1 MAEPD
6 KQSTGEF
13 SSYYGCYIIGM
24 AALVFVGIIAWSGWT
39 LYSQDK
45 AISLITQ
52 DSPVELIQAPL
63 STQADQALRD
73 RLNQFGAAAKEGKPA
88 NLELTVEELN
98 AVIQMA
104 PDSGFGSYREMVKIT
119 RLVPGSSQIEADLCL
134 PLKKLK
140 FWEGKMRYL
149 VATGTFQ
156 IAVEAEGVDAKL
168 VGVKIPGKEVPD
180 GFVNNLQVWPWVAP
194 YRKQEPLGSILKS
207 IKTAVVKEGTLQLS
221 TSKVP

>member
-6 KQSTGEF
+6 PKSTGEF

-52 DSPVELIQAPL
+52 DSPVQFIQAPL
-63 STQADQALRD
+63 PAEVDLALRE
-73 RLNQFGAAAKEGKPA
+73 RLRQFGQTAREGKA
-88 NLELTVEELN
+88 GSLELSVEELN
-98 AVIQMA
+98 AIIQMA
-104 PDSGFGSYREMVKIT
+104 PDSGFGTYREMVKIT
-119 RLVPGSSQIEADLCL
+119 KLVSGSNQIEADLCL

-149 VATGTFQ
+149 VAAGTFQ
-156 IAVEAEGVDAKL
+156 ISIEADGVDLKL
-168 VGVKIPGKEVPD
+168 VGIGIPGKMVPE

-207 IKTAVVKEGTLQLS
+207 IRMAEVKENVLLLS
-221 TSKVP
+221 TGKVP